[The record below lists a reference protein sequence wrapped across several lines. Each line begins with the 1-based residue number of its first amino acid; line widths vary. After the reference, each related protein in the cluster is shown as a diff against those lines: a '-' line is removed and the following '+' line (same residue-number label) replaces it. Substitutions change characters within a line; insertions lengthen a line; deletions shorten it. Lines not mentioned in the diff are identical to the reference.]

1 MSGPIRKLIGL
12 AKSRLLIYIETA
24 NGLMEKRPVETLLD
38 EEESKAEDFA
48 NRISTTITLLEKC
61 NDDWSNILKELKDD
75 TKVTKER
82 EYAHV
87 IEGEDGFIETL
98 LNGKEILARLK
109 ARITII
115 LRKREQIA
123 LQATRTVIQE
133 NLSLQAPSFQPP
145 ENVSSNN
152 IESSVRLP
160 KLQLPNFDG
169 NILRWP
175 EFWDIYE
182 SSVHRQDIPKV
193 VKYSYLKGALRGS
206 AASVIAGTSITNEG
220 YDVAI
225 QILQERFGNKEVII
239 EALYAKLQCL
249 PTASNKFS
257 DIKYTYDVIERLL
270 QQLEAQGEIVNQLKM
285 LIHQLLS
292 KFPLEVIV
300 KLEDVKKCDQVW
312 TMQLLRKLLSQY
324 VMVQENA
331 QRRVSIRESSQQGRQ
346 VNRLPANRDA
356 VRNSNHQTP
365 DQLSDGTFAVDV
377 QKKTKATPRN
387 PCVFCQGQHFNDE
400 CEQYKLLADCKQ
412 RLSSFGR
419 CFLCFKTGHTFRE
432 CPLIQKSVCY
442 YCRKRGHH
450 NRAICPEKFGDK
462 HEEKEMVENVFVTS
476 EVSER
481 SPDNTKHVQL
491 NQPVN
496 STSVNFEH
504 ALVSCGERVLLQT
517 ATVPIQ
523 TADGST
529 TVLTKVLL
537 DSASHRTFMTDR
549 LAKRLCLN
557 SQRKEVLSVSTFA
570 ARGPQEVSTYVV
582 PFNLMTK
589 DGSCLSLHANVINQ
603 ITGPIKRGPL
613 QSSDMEF
620 LLSIAVDKL
629 ADTIPGDSETDSID
643 LLIGSDYFWTIVGL
657 EKLTL
662 PSGLHL
668 VSCKIGY
675 ILTGKYMDADNDKR

>member
-1 MSGPIRKLIGL
+1 M
-12 AKSRLLIYIETA
+12 
-24 NGLMEKRPVETLLD
+24 
-38 EEESKAEDFA
+38 
-48 NRISTTITLLEKC
+48 
-61 NDDWSNILKELKDD
+61 KELKDD
-75 TKVTKER
+75 AKVTEER
-82 EYAHV
+82 EYARV
-87 IEGEDGFIETL
+87 TEGEDGLIETL
-98 LNGKEILARLK
+98 LNGKEVLARLK

-123 LQATRTVIQE
+123 LQATRTVIQK

-145 ENVSSNN
+145 ENLSSNN

-169 NILRWP
+169 NVLRWP

-193 VKYSYLKGALRGS
+193 VKNSYLKGALRGS
-206 AASVIAGTSITNEG
+206 AASVIAGISITNEG
-220 YDVAI
+220 NDVAI

-239 EALYAKLQCL
+239 EALYAKLQRL

-270 QQLEAQGEIVNQLKM
+270 RQLEAQGEIVNQQKM

-312 TMQLLRKLLSQY
+312 TMQLLRKLLNQY

-331 QRRVSIRESSQQGRQ
+331 QRRVSIRGSSQQGRQ

-365 DQLSDGTFAVDV
+365 DQLSDGTFAVGI
-377 QKKTKATPRN
+377 QKKTKGTPRN

-400 CEQYKLLADCKQ
+400 CVQYKLLADRKQ
-412 RLSSFGR
+412 RLLSFDR

-442 YCRKRGHH
+442 YCRKKGHH
-450 NRAICPEKFGDK
+450 NRAIRPEKFGDK
-462 HEEKEMVENVFVTS
+462 HEEKEKVENVFVTS
-476 EVSER
+476 EVGER

-504 ALVSCGERVLLQT
+504 ALVTCGEKGNLV
-517 ATVPIQ
+517 
-523 TADGST
+523 
-529 TVLTKVLL
+529 
-537 DSASHRTFMTDR
+537 DSYCTHT
-549 LAKRLCLN
+549 N
-557 SQRKEVLSVSTFA
+557 SRW
-570 ARGPQEVSTYVV
+570 
-582 PFNLMTK
+582 
-589 DGSCLSLHANVINQ
+589 INNNF
-603 ITGPIKRGPL
+603 R
-613 QSSDMEF
+613 
-620 LLSIAVDKL
+620 
-629 ADTIPGDSETDSID
+629 
-643 LLIGSDYFWTIVGL
+643 
-657 EKLTL
+657 
-662 PSGLHL
+662 
-668 VSCKIGY
+668 
-675 ILTGKYMDADNDKR
+675 